1 MKRNYN
7 VYENV
12 YQEKHIFLIVTNIY
26 GFKVSK
32 DWLLL
37 MNFLFTV
44 DLFSAHFSVYV
55 GLFGLSGVI

>member
-1 MKRNYN
+1 MFMK
-7 VYENV
+7 
-12 YQEKHIFLIVTNIY
+12 IFLIVTNIY

-37 MNFLFTV
+37 MNFLYTV
-44 DLFSAHFSVYV
+44 DLLSAHFSVYV

>member
-1 MKRNYN
+1 M
-7 VYENV
+7 
-12 YQEKHIFLIVTNIY
+12 YQEKHIVLIVTNIY

-44 DLFSAHFSVYV
+44 DLFSAYFSVYV